1 MMLTQAASRHSTA
14 EHEAFRATV
23 LRFVGRSASA
33 PPSQSREKP
42 DRLPLQ

>member
-1 MMLTQAASRHSTA
+1 MILTKVAPRHSTA

-23 LRFVGRSASA
+23 RRFVEYSASA
-33 PPSQSREKP
+33 PRSQSREKP